1 METDWSDT
9 AISQEMMAAS
19 KSRKRQEIDSTLET
33 PEEAKPASTLISA
46 Q

>member
-9 AISQEMMAAS
+9 ARSQEMMAAS
-19 KSRKRQEIDSTLET
+19 KSWKRQEIDSTLEP
-33 PEEAKPASTLISA
+33 PEEAKPTSTLISA